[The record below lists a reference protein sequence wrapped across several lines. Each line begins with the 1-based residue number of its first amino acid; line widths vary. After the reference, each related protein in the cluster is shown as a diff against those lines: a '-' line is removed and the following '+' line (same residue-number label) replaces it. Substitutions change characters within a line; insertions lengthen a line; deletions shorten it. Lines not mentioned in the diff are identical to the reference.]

1 MKGRNLLQPR
11 ASSLTAGG
19 LAAILLASLSLRLWN
34 GLERAGFMVDE
45 PENLWYSQ
53 QLFDGKEMYVDF
65 PNLHPPYTT
74 YLLAPLQALSTWEL
88 QRVAAAVAG
97 VVALALLYFIARGL
111 YGSRWGLVPVALVA
125 ISPLFNRFGI
135 MVIPDTFMLP
145 VLVAAMACMW
155 QALRSKQPAWWFATG
170 FFVGSAVLFKYTS
183 ITLAVVLGVIA
194 LYRAIQFR
202 EDRSLLL
209 YLLGGAVH
217 WIWLSS
223 AWNVR
228 ALWDNTVGD
237 NLAEYSMPWGERWS
251 LFVNDI
257 LTPDIGLYALAAVGG
272 VILLLRGV
280 RELGTSESRVVL
292 WACMA
297 IVLLALVMNFGIVN
311 DAWSQY
317 YLPLLPW
324 LALLAVLPLRWLVSR
339 LQNLARP
346 LAAALSAPLLFLVL
360 VQPIGGSWYPFDS
373 GLDAQLEFAD
383 YVRDMDTDT
392 VWEPWVFYAYLGD
405 KQFAGE
411 MPVWSRVTVPKHL
424 EEADLAGEIEEADA
438 VLIHQPYE
446 PPIRRIVD
454 LILTGQAEWALVH
467 KGTYRTP
474 RWSSSQPRFWYPG
487 SRWETEVFQL
497 DAWRRSPV
505 LPGKEHVV
513 RVGFRNPT
521 DYPLVDIYVWNEGKI
536 TAYRLD
542 SNSGRGY
549 EYGGLWELM
558 AEGANLVGDYEYQ
571 RSRPLRVSVDI
582 GAGDGV
588 QTPDNLLRTL
598 SRNLA
603 VSGTLTVSA
612 RFYDDRD
619 FGTTVERRF
628 SVEREGDELLLAGG
642 RSVSCEECDETEL
655 AHPDAWSGGT
665 LGDFQAVL
673 VPDAAWSE
681 RQVVSLDLRN
691 PTDYPLVDIFVWNEG
706 KITAYRLD
714 SNSGRGYEYGGLWDL
729 TAEGAYFVGEPEYEA
744 SRPSPGED
752 SLASGVLT
760 VSARFHDDTHFGTIV
775 DRRFAVLRD
784 GDELLLAEGRGMRC
798 KECDESTIAQP
809 DAWSGGTLGDFQAV
823 LVPDA
828 AWSER
833 QVVSLDLRNPTDY
846 PLVDIYVW
854 NEGKMTAYRLDSN
867 SGRGY
872 EYGGLWDLTAGGAYF
887 VGDPEYEVS
896 RPSPGEDSL
905 ASGVLTVSA
914 RFHDD
919 SHFGTIVERRFTALR
934 EGEKLLLAE
943 GRGMR
948 CEECDETT
956 IAQPDAWSQGTLG
969 DLQVVLMP
977 DAAWSERQVVSL
989 DLRNPTDYPLVDIY
1003 VWNEGKMT
1011 AYRLDSNSGRGYEY
1025 GGLWELAAE
1034 GAYFVGEP
1042 EWEASRPS
1050 PEEDSLASGVL
1061 TVSARFYDDSH
1072 FGTIVERRF
1081 TALREGEKLLLAE
1094 GRGMRCE
1101 ECDETSIAQPD
1112 AWSQGTLGDL
1122 EALLSTAD

>member
-1 MKGRNLLQPR
+1 
-11 ASSLTAGG
+11 
-19 LAAILLASLSLRLWN
+19 LLASLSFRLWN

-74 YLLAPLQALSTWEL
+74 YVLAPLQALSTWEL
-88 QRVAAAVAG
+88 QRVVAAVAG

-111 YGSRWGLVPVALVA
+111 YGGRWGLVPVALMA

-183 ITLAVVLGVIA
+183 VTLAVVLGVIA
-194 LYRAIQFR
+194 LYRAIRFR
-202 EDRSLLL
+202 EDLSLLL

-228 ALWDNTVGD
+228 ALWDNTLSE
-237 NLAEYSMPWGERWS
+237 NLTDYSAPLGERWS
-251 LFVNDI
+251 LFLNDI
-257 LTPDIGLYALAAVGG
+257 LTPDIGLYALATVGG
-272 VILLLRGV
+272 VIVLLRGV

-292 WACMA
+292 WACVA

-311 DAWSQY
+311 NAYSQY

-324 LALLAVLPLRWLVSR
+324 LALLAVLPLRWLVTR
-339 LQNLARP
+339 VRNLARP
-346 LAAALSAPLLFLVL
+346 LAVAVSAPLVFLVL
-360 VQPIGGSWYPFDS
+360 IQPIGGSWYPFES
-373 GLDAQLEFAD
+373 NLGAQLEFAD
-383 YVRDMDTDT
+383 YVRAMDTDT
-392 VWEPWVFYAYLGD
+392 LWEPWVFYAYLAD

-411 MPVWSRVTVPKHL
+411 MPVWSRVTTATRL
-424 EEADLAGEIEEADA
+424 EEADVAGEIDEVDA
-438 VLIHQPYE
+438 VLIHPIYE
-446 PPIRRIVD
+446 PPVRRIVD
-454 LILTGQAEWALVH
+454 PILTGHAEWALVH
-467 KGTYRTP
+467 DATYATML
-474 RWSSSQPRFWYPG
+474 WDSSAPRFWYPG
-487 SRWETEVFQL
+487 RTWETVYYEL
-497 DAWRRSPV
+497 EAWRRV
-505 LPGKEHVV
+505 DVVRGKEHVV
-513 RVGFRNPT
+513 RFNFRNPT
-521 DYPLVDIYVWNEGKI
+521 DYPLVDVYVWSEGKI
-536 TAYRLD
+536 TAYRLG
-542 SNSGRGY
+542 SNSRRGS
-549 EYGGLWELM
+549 EYGGLWELT

-571 RSRPLRVSVDI
+571 RSRPLRVSADI
-582 GAGDGV
+582 GAGEAV
-588 QTPDNLLRTL
+588 RTPDNLFRTL

-612 RFYDDRD
+612 RFYDDAH

-628 SVEREGDELLLAGG
+628 SVERKGDELLLGGG
-642 RSVSCEECDETEL
+642 RGVSCEECDESEL
-655 AHPDAWSGGT
+655 AQPDAWSEKA
-665 LGDFQAVL
+665 LGDLEAVL
-673 VPDAAWSE
+673 VTDAAWSE

-706 KITAYRLD
+706 RITAYRLD
-714 SNSGRGYEYGGLWDL
+714 SNSGRGYEYGGLWEL

-760 VSARFHDDTHFGTIV
+760 VSARFHDDRHFGTIV
-775 DRRFAVLRD
+775 DRRFAVLRE
-784 GDELLLAEGRGMRC
+784 GDQLILAEGRAMRC
-798 KECDESTIAQP
+798 EECDETSIAQP

-833 QVVSLDLRNPTDY
+833 QVVSL
-846 PLVDIYVW
+846 
-854 NEGKMTAYRLDSN
+854 G
-867 SGRGY
+867 
-872 EYGGLWDLTAGGAYF
+872 
-887 VGDPEYEVS
+887 
-896 RPSPGEDSL
+896 
-905 ASGVLTVSA
+905 
-914 RFHDD
+914 
-919 SHFGTIVERRFTALR
+919 
-934 EGEKLLLAE
+934 
-943 GRGMR
+943 
-948 CEECDETT
+948 
-956 IAQPDAWSQGTLG
+956 
-969 DLQVVLMP
+969 
-977 DAAWSERQVVSL
+977 
-989 DLRNPTDYPLVDIY
+989 LRNPTDYPLVDIY

-1025 GGLWELAAE
+1025 GGLWELTAE

-1042 EWEASRPS
+1042 EYEVSRPSPGEDSLASGVLTVSARFHDDSHFGTIVDRRFAVLRDGDELILAGGRGVSCEECDETSIAQPDAWSEGTLGDLEAVLVPDAAWSERQVVSLDLRNPTDYPLVDVYVWNEGKMTAYRLDSNSGRGYEYGGLWELTAEGAYFVGEPEYEVSRPS

-1061 TVSARFYDDSH
+1061 TASARFYDDSH

-1094 GRGMRCE
+1094 GRYVRCE
-1101 ECDETSIAQPD
+1101 ECDETTIAQPD
-1112 AWSQGTLGDL
+1112 AWSEGTLGDL
-1122 EALLSTAD
+1122 EVVLPKVD